1 MTEVCDE
8 LIENRGEN
16 PADYENF
23 RQIKLSVIVPVY
35 NVEPYIKRCLD
46 SILAQTYQNLQI
58 ILVDDGSTD
67 GSGKICDA
75 YAAKDGRIQV
85 IHKENGGIASARK
98 AGILCATGEYTT
110 NVDSDDWIEE
120 NAYEAMV
127 SRLEEYH
134 PDMLVFGYKK
144 EHAGFEEEY
153 RQGVEE
159 GYYQGKAFWERFNR
173 CVEETPFFNQPI
185 DMILWNKAIRT
196 DMWKEYQIKCPDVLK
211 KNVDDAVIFP
221 CLLNMESVYVDTDCY
236 YHYCVRKSSILWG
249 ERRED
254 FEFFV
259 ILSEY
264 LISSYRDGRNKDKME
279 RKFLLYKLF
288 YHLILDIPERM
299 ISTKQCMFYPKIK
312 AGNSI
317 IVYGKGVFANRLIER
332 INQLEYCNVVDNIDK
347 ADFNRVR
354 QIGENGYDF
363 ITIAILNYQAVA
375 SAVELMVDA
384 GVKRE
389 KILCIEKEDFL
400 ADLLPERVR
409 DMWEGLEDRERM

>member
-1 MTEVCDE
+1 MIEACDE
-8 LIENRGEN
+8 FIENRGDN
-16 PADYENF
+16 PADHKSF
-23 RQIKLSVIVPVY
+23 QQIKLSVIVPVY
-35 NVEPYIKRCLD
+35 NVESCIRRCLD

-67 GSGKICDA
+67 GSGEICDA

-98 AGILCATGEYTT
+98 AGVLHAVGEYTT

-144 EHAGFEEEY
+144 EHTGFTEEY
-153 RQGVEE
+153 RQGIKE
-159 GYYQGKAFWERFNR
+159 GYYQGKEFWEAFNR
-173 CVEETPFFNQPI
+173 CVEETSFFNQPI

-196 DMWKEYQIKCPDVLK
+196 DMWKEYQIKCPDTLK

-236 YHYCVRKSSILWG
+236 YHYCVRKNSILWG
-249 ERRED
+249 ERKED
-254 FEFFV
+254 FDFFV
-259 ILSEY
+259 MLSEY

-312 AGNSI
+312 AGNNI
-317 IVYGKGVFANRLIER
+317 IVYGKGVFANRLIGR
-332 INQLEYCNVVDNIDK
+332 INQLKYCNVVDNVDK
-347 ADFNRVR
+347 ADFYRVS
-354 QIGENGYDF
+354 QIEEQRYDF
-363 ITIAILNYQAVA
+363 IAVAILNHQTAA
-375 SAVELMVDA
+375 SAKELMVEA

-389 KILCIEKEDFL
+389 KILCIEKENLL
-400 ADLLPERVR
+400 ADLLPEEVR
-409 DMWEGLEDRERM
+409 HMWEVLEDMERV